1 MTEPLATHAKK
12 RQRHGWFRLDMLQ
25 PLDWLLLAVP
35 AAFAIRYVP
44 AWKNE
49 TLLFIITGIAIIPLA
64 GWMGR
69 ATEHLGA
76 RAGHGV
82 GGLLNAAF
90 GNAAELIIALMALSK
105 GLTGVVKASITGS
118 IIGNILLVLGA
129 SILAGGMRYP
139 RQTFNQTAA
148 RISATSLSLAAIGL
162 IIPTIFHLSADR
174 QPGGWSPQAEQNLS
188 MAIASVLF
196 VTYMLWL
203 VFALI
208 THKKLFAGQGPGKG
222 ARGGQE
228 DAAWSVWKAITILA
242 LVTALVAFMS
252 EFLVGSVEAA
262 RESLGL
268 TEVFVGVIIVAIIG
282 NAAEHST
289 AVSVALKNKMD
300 LSLGIAIGSSLQIAL
315 FVTPVLVFASYLFGR
330 PMNLEFSLPEIA
342 AVALAVWIVV
352 EISGDGECNWLEGV
366 QLLSVYLIIAILF
379 FFLPEPVH
387 VQNGRS
393 GTASPSA
400 IGQTNPAPSRI
411 KNCC

>member
-1 MTEPLATHAKK
+1 MTWHMSAKK
-12 RQRHGWFRLDMLQ
+12 ERHGWLSPDILQ

-35 AAFAIRYVP
+35 LAFAIYYVP

-76 RAGHGV
+76 RAGHGI
-82 GGLLNAAF
+82 GGLLNATF
-90 GNAAELIIALMALSK
+90 GNAAELIIALMALSH
-105 GLTGVVKASITGS
+105 GLIGVVKASITGS

-129 SILAGGMRYP
+129 SILAGGTRFP

-174 QPGGWSPQAEQNLS
+174 RPGGWSPQAEQNLS
-188 MAIASVLF
+188 MAIATVLF
-196 VTYMLWL
+196 ITYILWL
-203 VFALI
+203 VFTLI
-208 THKKLFAGQGPGKG
+208 THKELFVGQGFGKDG
-222 ARGGQE
+222 DQE
-228 DAAWSVWKAITILA
+228 GTAWSVAKAITILA
-242 LVTALVAFMS
+242 LATMLVAFMS

-268 TEVFVGVIIVAIIG
+268 TEVFVGVIVVAIIG

-289 AVSVALKNKMD
+289 AVLAALKNKMD

-315 FVTPVLVFASYLFGR
+315 FVTPVLIFASYLFGQ

-342 AVALAVWIVV
+342 AVGLAVWIVAA
-352 EISGDGECNWLEGV
+352 ISGDGECNWLEGV
-366 QLLSVYLIIAILF
+366 QLLSVYIIIAILF
-379 FFLPEPVH
+379 FFLP
-387 VQNGRS
+387 
-393 GTASPSA
+393 
-400 IGQTNPAPSRI
+400 
-411 KNCC
+411 